1 MLILM
6 VLFPDNLGVV
16 SPALSLKVVNVTV
29 PEPKVILL
37 REAATQTQN
46 KPLPVLARAR
56 GCQTRN
62 QDPHHRLRHRLQGTG
77 VRNLRLGGGARL
89 QSCGQLYHFSIKFR
103 TEN

>member
-37 REAATQTQN
+37 REAPTQTQN
-46 KPLPVLARAR
+46 KPLPVLARAW

-62 QDPHHRLRHRLQGTG
+62 QDPHHRLRHRL
-77 VRNLRLGGGARL
+77 ARL
-89 QSCGQLYHFSIKFR
+89 QSCGQLYHFGIKFR